1 MVTRHQYTVEGISC
15 INCVNGIKSHLLK
28 KKVSKVSVD
37 IAKGLVTILNNE
49 YSNEELKSFLSDLGY
64 NPKEYKLNSNT
75 SLKLEYYLIISTILS
90 LPLLGHMFVSEESIL
105 QNPWLQLG
113 LSTPVMILGYLYF
126 FKGAYKSLL
135 NLKPNM
141 NVLILMGSTSAYI
154 YSLIGWFL
162 NINSAHHFLFFETA
176 ATIITLVLL
185 GNYFEKRS
193 IAQTTTALDSLQKLQ
208 IKNAVK
214 DVDGTLVEC
223 LITDLDIGD
232 IVIVNQGNAIP
243 IDGII
248 VWGKASIDESMISGE
263 SVPVF
268 KEIDG
273 KTIGGTIVLEG
284 NIKISVNSKLED
296 TVLSHIIE
304 MVGSA
309 QEDKPEIQEL
319 GDRISAIF
327 VPVVLA
333 IAIATFALNYLVF
346 DQDFQNAILRSIA
359 VLVISCPC
367 AMGLAT
373 PTAVMV
379 GVGRAAKNGIL
390 IKGGATIELFSKTKK
405 VVFDKTGTLTNGEF
419 KIQEFK
425 KWDDSYPIEAIIYEL
440 EKHSSHP
447 IAKSLCKNLESYK
460 TKIEFTEL
468 NEIKGKGFTAIDKLG
483 NTYTFGS
490 AKFLSIEE
498 EDLKTNYQLFL
509 NINNKLVAALSIQ
522 DQIMEGAKELVEFLN
537 AKNIETILL
546 SGDTKQK
553 CDSLAKE
560 IGIKTVFAEQSP
572 EEKIKKIKVFTAEE
586 NTSMFGD
593 GINDAP
599 ALTKA
604 TVGISYSKAT
614 EVAVKSASIVLLN
627 HKLSLLE
634 KTYQICTHT
643 YKTIKQNLF
652 WAFAY
657 NLIAIPLAAMGY
669 LSPIFAA
676 LTMAF
681 SDIVVIGNSIR
692 LKYKNIN
699 S

>member
-304 MVGSA
+304 MV
-309 QEDKPEIQEL
+309 
-319 GDRISAIF
+319 
-327 VPVVLA
+327 
-333 IAIATFALNYLVF
+333 
-346 DQDFQNAILRSIA
+346 RSC
-359 VLVISCPC
+359 L
-367 AMGLAT
+367 
-373 PTAVMV
+373 
-379 GVGRAAKNGIL
+379 
-390 IKGGATIELFSKTKK
+390 
-405 VVFDKTGTLTNGEF
+405 
-419 KIQEFK
+419 
-425 KWDDSYPIEAIIYEL
+425 
-440 EKHSSHP
+440 
-447 IAKSLCKNLESYK
+447 
-460 TKIEFTEL
+460 
-468 NEIKGKGFTAIDKLG
+468 
-483 NTYTFGS
+483 
-490 AKFLSIEE
+490 
-498 EDLKTNYQLFL
+498 
-509 NINNKLVAALSIQ
+509 
-522 DQIMEGAKELVEFLN
+522 
-537 AKNIETILL
+537 
-546 SGDTKQK
+546 
-553 CDSLAKE
+553 
-560 IGIKTVFAEQSP
+560 
-572 EEKIKKIKVFTAEE
+572 
-586 NTSMFGD
+586 
-593 GINDAP
+593 
-599 ALTKA
+599 
-604 TVGISYSKAT
+604 
-614 EVAVKSASIVLLN
+614 
-627 HKLSLLE
+627 
-634 KTYQICTHT
+634 
-643 YKTIKQNLF
+643 
-652 WAFAY
+652 
-657 NLIAIPLAAMGY
+657 
-669 LSPIFAA
+669 
-676 LTMAF
+676 
-681 SDIVVIGNSIR
+681 
-692 LKYKNIN
+692 
-699 S
+699 

>member
-1 MVTRHQYTVEGISC
+1 MPTKHQYTVEGISC

-28 KKVSKVSVD
+28 KEITEVTVD
-37 IAKGLVTILNNE
+37 IAKGLVTINNE
-49 YSNEELKSFLSDLGY
+49 SYTSNELKHFLSELGY
-64 NPKEYKLNSNT
+64 NPKDYKLDSKK
-75 SLKLEYYLIISTILS
+75 SYKLEYYLIISAILS
-90 LPLLGHMFVSEESIL
+90 LPLLGHMFVSSDHIL
-105 QNPWLQLG
+105 HNPWLQLV

-141 NVLILMGSTSAYI
+141 NVLILMGSTAAYV
-154 YSLIGWFL
+154 YSLSGWFL
-162 NINSAHHFLFFETA
+162 NLNSAHHYLFFETA

-208 IKNAVK
+208 IKKAVK
-214 DVDGTLVEC
+214 EVDGTLVEC
-223 LITDLDIGD
+223 LITDLVIGD
-232 IVIVNQGNAIP
+232 VLIVNQGDAIP

-304 MVGSA
+304 MVRTA

-319 GDRISAIF
+319 GDRISAVF

-333 IAIATFALNYLVF
+333 IAIVTFALNYLVL
-346 DQDFQNAILRSIA
+346 DQDFQNAMLRSIS

-405 VVFDKTGTLTNGEF
+405 VVFDKTGTLTNGKF

-425 KWDDSYPIEAIIYEL
+425 KWDDSYPVEAIIYEL

-447 IAKSLCKNLESYK
+447 IAKSLCENLESFK
-460 TKIEFTEL
+460 EEIEFSDI
-468 NEIKGKGFTAIDKLG
+468 NEIKGNGFTAVDKLG

-498 EDLKTNYQLFL
+498 ADLKTNYQLFL
-509 NINNKLVAALSIQ
+509 NINNQLVAALSIQ
-522 DQIMEGAKELVEFLN
+522 DQIMEGAKELVAFLN
-537 AKNIETILL
+537 TKNIETILL
-546 SGDTKQK
+546 SGDTQQK
-553 CDSLAKE
+553 CDSLAAE
-560 IGIKTVFAEQSP
+560 IGIKTVFALQSP
-572 EEKIKKIKVFTAEE
+572 EEKIEKIKVFTADE

-614 EVAVKSASIVLLN
+614 EVAVQSASIVLLN

-634 KTYQICTHT
+634 KTHQICSHT